1 MSDLDEHSEQEGG
14 LLEGTVGSPNAQS
27 QVPGWRKSHSMPGF
41 TLRLIRG
48 EEAFKVISSNPFFV
62 KKPREGQ

>member
-14 LLEGTVGSPNAQS
+14 LLGGTVGSPNAQS
-27 QVPGWRKSHSMPGF
+27 QVHGWRKSHSMSGF